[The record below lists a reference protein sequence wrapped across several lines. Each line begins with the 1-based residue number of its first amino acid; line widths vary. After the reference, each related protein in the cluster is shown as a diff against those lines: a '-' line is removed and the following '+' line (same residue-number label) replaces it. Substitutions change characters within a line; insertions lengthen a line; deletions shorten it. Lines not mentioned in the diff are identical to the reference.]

1 MLLLSTFGFS
11 LSRLA
16 VPGVIAGIVLILLGM
31 SILIF
36 SNNINR
42 FMMSHFNL
50 KYDYKLLI
58 KIIALLIVVAGS
70 LTAVFCA

>member
-50 KYDYKLLI
+50 KHDYKLLI

>member
-16 VPGVIAGIVLILLGM
+16 VPGVIAGIVLILIGM

-50 KYDYKLLI
+50 KRDYKLFI
-58 KIIALLIVVAGS
+58 KIVALLVVVAGS